1 MAEIVADK
9 PFLPRQRTLVVIH
22 GNIGAGKSTTLRFLS
37 SKYERYVAT
46 GEVVIIPE
54 PVEDWIDAGILQALY
69 DNALSSGVFQLAALA
84 TRVGAW
90 SKILQDDKA
99 RLIFAERS
107 PASDRAIFAKTLLT
121 GHELV
126 AYNLAYNAIAP
137 VEPRRTVHI
146 VLECKIDVLVERVAQ
161 RGRLAETGP
170 TFTPDY
176 LSRIEAAHAPYLTTI
191 PIENRFYIDANLP
204 PCDITDQ
211 ICIKLFDWEMA
222 RKDRVRRSYTSLGDS
237 DDEVIDV
244 DKIDNV
250 GSSAVSTQ
258 ETMAPDALEGATSNT
273 EVGAGYGAAPPASVT
288 GSENSSVSES
298 APAGARDDDDGQPCV
313 LCAPGA
319 CDCYL

>member
-54 PVEDWIDAGILQALY
+54 PVEDWIDAGLLQALY

-137 VEPRRTVHI
+137 VRPHAFRQIILVRDRPDF
-146 VLECKIDVLVERVAQ
+146 VLSVVVE
-161 RGRLAETGP
+161 AE
-170 TFTPDY
+170 
-176 LSRIEAAHAPYLTTI
+176 
-191 PIENRFYIDANLP
+191 
-204 PCDITDQ
+204 
-211 ICIKLFDWEMA
+211 
-222 RKDRVRRSYTSLGDS
+222 
-237 DDEVIDV
+237 
-244 DKIDNV
+244 
-250 GSSAVSTQ
+250 
-258 ETMAPDALEGATSNT
+258 
-273 EVGAGYGAAPPASVT
+273 
-288 GSENSSVSES
+288 
-298 APAGARDDDDGQPCV
+298 APARLLVFEELFALDAVV
-313 LCAPGA
+313 LGVPAT
-319 CDCYL
+319 

>member
-9 PFLPRQRTLVVIH
+9 PLLPRQRTLVVIH
-22 GNIGAGKSTTLRFLS
+22 GNIGAGKSTTLRSLS

-54 PVEDWIDAGILQALY
+54 PVEDWIDAGLLQALY

-107 PASDRAIFAKTLLT
+107 PASDRAIFAETLLT

-146 VLECKIDVLVERVAQ
+146 VLECSQ
-161 RGRLAETGP
+161 
-170 TFTPDY
+170 
-176 LSRIEAAHAPYLTTI
+176 
-191 PIENRFYIDANLP
+191 
-204 PCDITDQ
+204 
-211 ICIKLFDWEMA
+211 
-222 RKDRVRRSYTSLGDS
+222 SLGYFRTPPRPS
-237 DDEVIDV
+237 PRPLRASRLSYRMFPCSVVIV
-244 DKIDNV
+244 IV
-250 GSSAVSTQ
+250 
-258 ETMAPDALEGATSNT
+258 
-273 EVGAGYGAAPPASVT
+273 ASVHRPIRSQLEWSLRAT
-288 GSENSSVSES
+288 HLL
-298 APAGARDDDDGQPCV
+298 A
-313 LCAPGA
+313 
-319 CDCYL
+319 

>member
-54 PVEDWIDAGILQALY
+54 PVEDWIDAGLLQALY

-170 TFTPDY
+170 TF
-176 LSRIEAAHAPYLTTI
+176 
-191 PIENRFYIDANLP
+191 
-204 PCDITDQ
+204 
-211 ICIKLFDWEMA
+211 
-222 RKDRVRRSYTSLGDS
+222 
-237 DDEVIDV
+237 
-244 DKIDNV
+244 
-250 GSSAVSTQ
+250 
-258 ETMAPDALEGATSNT
+258 
-273 EVGAGYGAAPPASVT
+273 
-288 GSENSSVSES
+288 
-298 APAGARDDDDGQPCV
+298 
-313 LCAPGA
+313 
-319 CDCYL
+319 